1 MGLDDFNDSKLD
13 NFLNSRS
20 LGYAYPTPSSWALG
34 ERVMTYNIQ
43 SSNTIG
49 SFKNID
55 KDK

>member
-1 MGLDDFNDSKLD
+1 MGLDDFKDSKLD

-20 LGYAYPTPSSWALG
+20 LGYAYPTPSSWGLG